1 VLDYTWTY
9 DDASK
14 AVKLR
19 VKQLQKTDGGV
30 PVYTIPTKVG
40 IFMSYGMST
49 QKVTLSG
56 ADQEITLK
64 VDAKPD
70 AVLLDPSHDFLREMQ
85 HKATPME
92 ARAIVKHATNAVE
105 RQSAFDMIC
114 SDSPTDVEL
123 KSLMSILRTDRR
135 VFPVFIS
142 VAALSSIKN
151 PMLKAFWVD
160 ELGHPD
166 PSRKAAAI
174 RALLD
179 HEVTSADITTVKAFV
194 TAAQFNSV
202 NLAAISFLEKHD
214 KAGSKAVFEKAMT
227 FKNRNQSIANAA
239 KRALG
244 K

>member
-1 VLDYTWTY
+1 MLDYTWSY
-9 DDASK
+9 DEASK
-14 AVKLR
+14 SVKLR

-30 PVYTIPTKVG
+30 PIYTIPTKVG

-56 ADQEITLK
+56 AEQEITVK
-64 VDAKPD
+64 VDGKPD
-70 AVLLDPSHDFLREMQ
+70 AVLLDPSHDFLRDMQ
-85 HKATPME
+85 HKPTAAE
-92 ARAIVKHATNAVE
+92 ARAIVMHATNAVE
-105 RQSAFDMIC
+105 RQSAFDMVC
-114 SDSPTDVEL
+114 SDSPTDAEL
-123 KSLMSILRTDRR
+123 KSLMSILRKDRR
-135 VFPVFIS
+135 VFPVFTS

-151 PMLKAFWVD
+151 PMLKSFWSE

-166 PSRKAAAI
+166 PARKSAAI

-179 HEVTSADITTVKAFV
+179 HVVTSGDIATVKSLV
-194 TAAQFNSV
+194 NESQFNAV
-202 NLAAISFLEKHD
+202 NLAAISFLDKHD
-214 KAGSKAVFEKAMT
+214 KAGSKAVFEKVLT